1 MARKN
6 YEIDMTEGP
15 ILGKMIRFALP
26 LMLSSILQLLF
37 NAADVIVVGRFA
49 GSEALA
55 AVGSTGSLINLLINL
70 FIGLSV
76 GTNVIVARYLGAH
89 DYDNCQESVHTSIL
103 LSVIGG
109 SALIFIGLF
118 FAKPLLTLMG
128 SPKDVLPQASLY
140 MQIYFVGMPMN
151 MLYNF
156 GSAIMRSTGDTKR
169 PMFFL
174 IISGIINVCLNLF
187 MVIVLHMGVAGVAI
201 ATVVSQTVSALLTL
215 IALMR
220 TDGFC
225 RVDLR
230 KLKIHKDKL
239 LAMIHVGLPAGL
251 QGIVFSISNVLIQSS
266 VNSFGS
272 TVMAGNTAAS
282 NIEGFVYVAMNAMYQ
297 TALSFASQ
305 NLGAKKYDRL
315 NKIMI
320 QSVATVAVIGLVVGP
335 LAYAFGRQ
343 LLGIYSESEEV
354 IRYGLVRMRIIAN
367 TYFLCGIMDV
377 MVGNLRGMGYSIS
390 PMIISLTGACGTR
403 VIWILTVFA
412 AYHDL
417 NVLYSCYPLSWFLT
431 AVAHV
436 ICYIIVKRKF
446 DKKVKAEEAAE
457 AKAKE
462 ESKSVAA
469 NA

>member
-320 QSVATVAVIGLVVGP
+320 QSVATVAVIGLVIGP

>member
-320 QSVATVAVIGLVVGP
+320 QSVATVAVIGLVIGP

-431 AVAHV
+431 AVAHI

-457 AKAKE
+457 AKE

>member
-201 ATVVSQTVSALLTL
+201 ATVVSQTVSAILTL

-343 LLGIYSESEEV
+343 LLGSYSESEEV

-462 ESKSVAA
+462 DSKSVAA

>member
-220 TDGFC
+220 ADGFC

-305 NLGAKKYDRL
+305 NVGAKKYDRL

-431 AVAHV
+431 AVAHI

-457 AKAKE
+457 AKE
-462 ESKSVAA
+462 ETKSVAA

>member
-15 ILGKMIRFALP
+15 ILSKMIRFAIP
-26 LMLSSILQLLF
+26 LMLSSILQLFF

-55 AVGSTGSLINLLINL
+55 AVGSTGSLINLLVNL

-76 GTNVIVARYLGAH
+76 GTNVLVARYLGAH
-89 DYDNCQESVHTSIL
+89 DYDNCQEAVHTSIL

-109 SALIFIGLF
+109 SGLILVGVF
-118 FAKPLLTLMG
+118 FARPLLMLMG
-128 SPKDVLPQASLY
+128 SPEDVLPKATLY
-140 MQIYFVGMPMN
+140 MQIYFAGMPLN

-156 GSAIMRSTGDTKR
+156 GSAIMRSHGDTKR
-169 PMFFL
+169 PLFFL
-174 IISGIINVCLNLF
+174 TIAGIINVCLNLF

-201 ATVVSQTVSALLTL
+201 ATIVSQGVSALLTL
-215 IALMR
+215 GALMR

-225 RVDLR
+225 RVDLK

-239 LAMIHVGLPAGL
+239 LGMIRVGLPAGL

-266 VNSFGS
+266 INSFGS
-272 TVMAGNTAAS
+272 VVMAGNTAAS

-315 NKIMI
+315 SKIMI
-320 QSVATVAVIGLVVGP
+320 QSVATVTVIGIIVGP
-335 LAYAFGRQ
+335 LAYLFGRQ

-354 IRYGLVRMRIIAN
+354 IHYGLIRMRFIAT
-367 TYFLCGIMDV
+367 TYFICGIMDV
-377 MVGNLRGMGYSIS
+377 MVGNLRGMGYSVM
-390 PMIISLTGACGTR
+390 PMIVSLTGACGTR

-412 AYHDL
+412 AHHSL
-417 NVLYSCYPLSWFLT
+417 EVLYLSYPISWFLT
-431 AVAHV
+431 AAAHFV
-436 ICYIIVKRKF
+436 CYIIVRRKF
-446 DKKVKAEEAAE
+446 DKKVKA
-457 AKAKE
+457 
-462 ESKSVAA
+462 
-469 NA
+469 

>member
-320 QSVATVAVIGLVVGP
+320 QSVATVAVIGLVIGP

-462 ESKSVAA
+462 DSKSVAA

>member
-1 MARKN
+1 M
-6 YEIDMTEGP
+6 
-15 ILGKMIRFALP
+15 
-26 LMLSSILQLLF
+26 
-37 NAADVIVVGRFA
+37 
-49 GSEALA
+49 
-55 AVGSTGSLINLLINL
+55 
-70 FIGLSV
+70 
-76 GTNVIVARYLGAH
+76 
-89 DYDNCQESVHTSIL
+89 

-201 ATVVSQTVSALLTL
+201 ATVVSPTVSALLTL

-320 QSVATVAVIGLVVGP
+320 QSVATVAVIGLVIGP

-462 ESKSVAA
+462 DSKSVAA

>member
-320 QSVATVAVIGLVVGP
+320 QSVATVTVIGLVVGP

>member
-1 MARKN
+1 
-6 YEIDMTEGP
+6 MTEGP

-320 QSVATVAVIGLVVGP
+320 QSVATVAVIGLVIGP

>member
-109 SALIFIGLF
+109 SALIFVGLF

-230 KLKIHKDKL
+230 KLRIHKDKL

-305 NLGAKKYDRL
+305 NVGAKKYDRL
-315 NKIMI
+315 TKIML

>member
-140 MQIYFVGMPMN
+140 MQIFFVGMPMN

>member
-15 ILGKMIRFALP
+15 ILSKMIRFAIP
-26 LMLSSILQLLF
+26 LMLSSILQLFF

-55 AVGSTGSLINLLINL
+55 AVGSTGSLINLLVNL

-76 GTNVIVARYLGAH
+76 GTNVLVARYLGAH
-89 DYDNCQESVHTSIL
+89 DYDNCQEAVHTSIL

-109 SALIFIGLF
+109 SGLILVGVF
-118 FAKPLLTLMG
+118 FARPLLMLMG
-128 SPKDVLPQASLY
+128 SPEDVLPKATLY
-140 MQIYFVGMPMN
+140 MQIYFAGMPLN

-156 GSAIMRSTGDTKR
+156 GSAIMRSHGDTKR
-169 PMFFL
+169 PLFFL
-174 IISGIINVCLNLF
+174 TIAGIINVCLNLF

-201 ATVVSQTVSALLTL
+201 ATIVSQGVSALLTL
-215 IALMR
+215 GALMR

-225 RVDLR
+225 RVDLK

-239 LAMIHVGLPAGL
+239 LGMIRVGLPAGL

-266 VNSFGS
+266 INSFGS
-272 TVMAGNTAAS
+272 VVMAGNTAAS

-297 TALSFASQ
+297 TALSFASH

-315 NKIMI
+315 SKIMI
-320 QSVATVAVIGLVVGP
+320 QSVATVTVIGIIVGP
-335 LAYAFGRQ
+335 LAYLFGRQ

-354 IRYGLVRMRIIAN
+354 IHYGLIRMRFIAT
-367 TYFLCGIMDV
+367 TYFICGIMDV
-377 MVGNLRGMGYSIS
+377 MVGNLRGMGYSVM
-390 PMIISLTGACGTR
+390 PMIVSLTGACGTR

-412 AYHDL
+412 AHHSL
-417 NVLYSCYPLSWFLT
+417 EVLYLSYPISWFLT
-431 AVAHV
+431 AAAHIV
-436 ICYIIVKRKF
+436 CYIIVRRKF
-446 DKKVKAEEAAE
+446 DKKVKA
-457 AKAKE
+457 
-462 ESKSVAA
+462 
-469 NA
+469 